1 MVQHN
6 QEIRPGDTV
15 RVMQKVVEGKKER
28 IQTIEGVVIAK
39 KHGDEQGA
47 TITVR
52 KISEGIGVEF
62 IFPLRSPKVSG
73 IEIVKR
79 HKVRRAKLYYLRNL
93 SGKATRMKEEAIKQ
107 TETNQ
112 SNLNK
117 NGKEK
122 DKEKGSQEDHKEKGH
137 KEKGD

>member
-1 MVQHN
+1 
-6 QEIRPGDTV
+6 V
-15 RVMQKVVEGKKER
+15 RVLQKVIEGKKER

-39 KHGDEQGA
+39 KHGNEKGA

-62 IFPLRSPKVSG
+62 IFPLNSPKVSG

-79 HKVRRAKLYYLRNL
+79 HKVRRAKLYYLRERT
-93 SGKATRMKEEAIKQ
+93 GKATRMKEEEPKTKTA
-107 TETNQ
+107 NQ

-122 DKEKGSQEDHKEKGH
+122 DKEKGRQKDHKEESH
-137 KEKGD
+137 KEESRQESD